1 MNRGIIH
8 GIIPPEEVVMKVV
21 EEMYMTDEQFAT
33 YNKLIELVEV
43 LIEKLPDHEKEEFRQ
58 KKNDILLKK

>member
-1 MNRGIIH
+1 
-8 GIIPPEEVVMKVV
+8 MKVV

-58 KKNDILLKK
+58 KKNDILLKKNSAAGSAAESRNQ

>member
-1 MNRGIIH
+1 
-8 GIIPPEEVVMKVV
+8 MKVV